1 MGPVFAAWNK
11 WLGDQ
16 WSIGDWKGFQAAA
29 PHKLPRPV
37 LRALATMMPPKE
49 DAGPADGPPQNLRD
63 YDPEWG
69 RS

>member
-29 PHKLPRPV
+29 PRELPRRV